1 MEKKELPDPL
11 YVSTSV
17 TAQLLFGDNNSNNRH
32 KVKRLVE
39 AGYLMIDDPVDLIR
53 ARKKSKPMRKIP
65 WIIKKSVDD
74 YMEASKNKTLDA
86 HKKELAK
93 KINN

>member
-1 MEKKELPDPL
+1 MEKKQLPDPL
-11 YVSTSV
+11 YVSTSI

-39 AGYLMIDDPVDLIR
+39 AGYLMIDEPVKMIR
-53 ARKKSKPMRKIP
+53 ARKESKSKNKII

-74 YMEASKNKTLDA
+74 YMEASKNRTLDA